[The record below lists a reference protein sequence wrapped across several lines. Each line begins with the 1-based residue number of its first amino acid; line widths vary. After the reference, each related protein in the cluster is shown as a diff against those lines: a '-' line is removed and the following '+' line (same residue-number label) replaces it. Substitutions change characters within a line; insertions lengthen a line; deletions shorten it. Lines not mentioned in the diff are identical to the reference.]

1 MKKITKNTSLAEV
14 LECSDAEKI
23 LTKHNVP
30 CVTCPFAKMEMDKL
44 KIGQICKIY
53 KIDINKLLKEL
64 NKKPKGA

>member
-14 LECSDAEKI
+14 LKHSGAEKI
-23 LTKHNVP
+23 LAKYNVP

-53 KIDINKLLKEL
+53 GIDIDKLLREL
-64 NKKPKGA
+64 NKKLD